1 MCHFCNNWPLKFTGQ
16 NPASI
21 PTADSE
27 NYPKTLMTEALDKTI
42 PMNDAIREAL
52 SVSLRGCEELI
63 PQEDWIRKLARSEAT
78 GVPLRIKLGL
88 DPTAPDIHV
97 GHTVVLNKMRQ
108 LQDLGHTVIFLIGD
122 FTTLIGDPSGRN
134 STRPPLTREEIEVN
148 AQTYY
153 RQASMVLDPEKTE
166 IRYNSE
172 WGDALGSRGMI
183 QLAARYTV
191 ARMMERNDFHDRFKA
206 GTSISVHEFLYP
218 LMQGYD
224 SVALKSDLELGGT
237 DQKFNLLVGRHLQA
251 EYGQEP
257 QCILTMPLL
266 EGLDGVEKMSKSKNN
281 YIGISEDA
289 NTMFAKV
296 LSISDVLMWRWY
308 TLLSFKSEADI
319 AALKAEVDAGLNP
332 KDAKVA
338 LAKEITSRF
347 HSAAA
352 ADAAEQDFIN
362 RSKGG
367 VPDEIPERSLS
378 GAPIGIGALLKA
390 AGLAPSTSEAN
401 RLIDG
406 GGVRVDSSVVSDK
419 GLRLGAGTYV
429 VQVGKRKFVKVRL
442 A

>member
-1 MCHFCNNWPLKFTGQ
+1 MNQ
-16 NPASI
+16 ASSPPPVI
-21 PTADSE
+21 SDRV
-27 NYPKTLMTEALDKTI
+27 
-42 PMNDAIREAL
+42 REAL
-52 SVSLRGCEELI
+52 AVSLRGCDELI
-63 PQEDWIRKLARSEAT
+63 PQDEWVKKLTRSERN
-78 GVPLRIKLGL
+78 GKPLRIKLGL
-88 DPTAPDIHV
+88 DPTAPDIHI

-122 FTTLIGDPSGRN
+122 FTSMIGDPSGRN
-134 STRPPLTREEIEVN
+134 STRPPLTAEQIKVN
-148 AQTYY
+148 AETYY
-153 RQASMVLDPEKTE
+153 KQASLVLDPSKTE

-172 WGDALGSRGMI
+172 WSDPLGARGMI
-183 QLAARYTV
+183 ALASRYTV

-206 GTSISVHEFLYP
+206 GQSISVHEFLYP

-224 SVALKSDLELGGT
+224 SVALHSDLELGGT
-237 DQKFNLLVGRHLQA
+237 DQKFNLLVGRQLQT

-281 YIGISEDA
+281 YIGISEDP

-308 TLLSFKSEADI
+308 TLLSFQSEAQI
-319 AALKAEVDAGLNP
+319 AALKAEVDGGRNP

-338 LAKEITSRF
+338 LAKEITARF
-347 HSAAA
+347 HSVAA

-362 RSKGG
+362 RSNGG
-367 VPDEIPERSLS
+367 VPDVITEIRLPL
-378 GAPIGIGALLKA
+378 GDGGGPVGIAALLKMASLA
-390 AGLAPSTSEAN
+390 ASSGEGN

-419 GLRLGAGTYV
+419 GLKLGAGSYV
-429 VQVGKRKFVKVRL
+429 LQVGKRKFARVTL

>member
-1 MCHFCNNWPLKFTGQ
+1 MNSAQTPPFPVTVGVQ
-16 NPASI
+16 
-21 PTADSE
+21 
-27 NYPKTLMTEALDKTI
+27 EALAVT
-42 PMNDAIREAL
+42 
-52 SVSLRGCEELI
+52 LRGCDELI
-63 PQEDWIRKLARSEAT
+63 PQDDWVKKLARSEAT

-88 DPTAPDIHV
+88 DPTAPDIHI

-122 FTTLIGDPSGRN
+122 FTSLIGDPSGRN
-134 STRPPLTREEIEVN
+134 STRPPLTPEQIKLN
-148 AQTYY
+148 AETYY
-153 RQASMVLDPEKTE
+153 RQASLVLDPAKTE

-172 WGDALGSRGMI
+172 WSDALGARGMI
-183 QLAARYTV
+183 ELASRYTV
-191 ARMMERNDFHDRFKA
+191 ARMMERNDFHDRFKS
-206 GTSISVHEFLYP
+206 GTPISVHEFLYQ

-237 DQKFNLLVGRHLQA
+237 DQKFNLLMGRHLQA

-281 YIGISEDA
+281 YIGISEDP

-296 LSISDVLMWRWY
+296 LSISDVLMWKWF

-319 AALKAEVDAGLNP
+319 AALKAQVEGGRNP

-338 LAKEITSRF
+338 LAKEITTRF
-347 HSAAA
+347 HSAQA

-367 VPDEIPERSLS
+367 VPDEIAEITLPLGEG
-378 GAPIGIGALLKA
+378 GAALGIGSLLKM
-390 AGLAPSTSEAN
+390 AGLAASSGEGN

-419 GLRLGAGTYV
+419 GLKLGAGTYV
-429 VQVGKRKFVKVRL
+429 VQVGKRKFARVTL
-442 A
+442 S

>member
-1 MCHFCNNWPLKFTGQ
+1 M
-16 NPASI
+16 
-21 PTADSE
+21 
-27 NYPKTLMTEALDKTI
+27 
-42 PMNDAIREAL
+42 
-52 SVSLRGCEELI
+52 SLRGCEELI
-63 PQEDWIRKLARSEAT
+63 PQDEWLQKLARSEAT
-78 GVPLRIKLGL
+78 GTPLRIKLGL

-108 LQDLGHTVIFLIGD
+108 LQNLGHQVIFLIGD
-122 FTTLIGDPSGRN
+122 FTSLIGDPSGRN
-134 STRPPLTREEIEVN
+134 ATRPPLSPEQIKVN
-148 AQTYY
+148 ADTYY
-153 RQASMVLDPEKTE
+153 KQASLVLDPARTE

-172 WGDALGSRGMI
+172 WSDPLGARGMI
-183 QLAARYTV
+183 ELAARYNV

-206 GTSISVHEFLYP
+206 GTPISVHEFLYP

-237 DQKFNLLVGRHLQA
+237 DQKFNLLMGRHLQA

-296 LSISDVLMWRWY
+296 LSISDVLMWKWY
-308 TLLSFKSEADI
+308 TLLSFRSEAEI
-319 AALKAEVDAGLNP
+319 AALRREVETGRNP
-332 KDAKVA
+332 KDAKVL
-338 LAKEITSRF
+338 LAKEITARF

-352 ADAAEQDFIN
+352 ADAAEQDFIK
-362 RSKGG
+362 RSQGG
-367 VPDEIPERSLS
+367 VPDEIPEVTLS
-378 GAPIGIGALLKA
+378 GAPLGIGALLKM
-390 AGLAPSTSEAN
+390 AGLAASSGEGN

-419 GLRLGAGTYV
+419 ALKLGAGTYV
-429 VQVGKRKFVKVRL
+429 VQVGKRKFARVTL
-442 A
+442 S